1 MKNIIKFIINE
12 KNYEKRIDNILSNF
26 TPNLSRTKIK
36 RLILKEN
43 LIINGIISNNVS
55 KKVKIGDKII
65 LKIPKEKEVK
75 IKPYNYNLDII
86 YEDEELIVL
95 NKKAGISVHPGAG
108 NYDKTIVNAL
118 INYNR
123 KNLSDI
129 GGDFRPGI
137 VHRIDKDTSGLIV
150 IAKNNFSH
158 NKLSEQF
165 KKHSIKRVYYALVWG
180 KLRPQIGKIETFIT
194 RSNKNRQLME
204 VSSTKGKK
212 SITNYKTVEIFEGK
226 DTPTFSLVECKLE
239 TGRTHQIRVHLS
251 FKGNNILGDKQYKKR
266 YKKLKNIN
274 KSVEKLILKL
284 DRQFLHAK
292 TIGFIHPK
300 NNNFLEFSS
309 NLPEDL
315 NKILKKL
322 RNT

>member
-36 RLILKEN
+36 RLILEEN